1 MYMYM
6 YMYIFT
12 YMYTYVKLPNIQ
24 YNIIYHTNLHVPFA
38 VQLHHVASCCINIS
52 HSHAHTHVCVYIYIN
67 TYIDIPRAKVHYTI
81 DFAPQYIVMILVMG
95 QSQYQ
100 KTIPLAVHLG
110 SFYIMLP
117 SG

>member
-1 MYMYM
+1 MSLLLSS
-6 YMYIFT
+6 YI
-12 YMYTYVKLPNIQ
+12 M
-24 YNIIYHTNLHVPFA
+24 
-38 VQLHHVASCCINIS
+38 LHHVASTSLI
-52 HSHAHTHVCVYIYIN
+52 ATHTHTCVYIYIYIN
-67 TYIDIPRAKVHYTI
+67 TYIHIPRAKVHYTI